1 MNSKLD
7 LILEDDDSL
16 LFSDK
21 KLLLPSQDPLIPP
34 PQTLLILPHH
44 IKSIW
49 FESEPCLQRLSQG
62 KIANLLDFMELL
74 NFLINLHY
82 FQKKKTK
89 NLRVL
94 LRFFEEFS
102 EEELNYFLKRFLPF
116 IGKVALNIKE
126 LFPNSIRI
134 FKQNKENTQEFSKK
148 QILCLLS
155 HMFLCTFHQQNN
167 EKLSKTCNFSHL
179 YHEEENSRISLK
191 ITKIQCFYNYFKR
204 FEKFEKFEKF
214 PLTSPMNSS
223 IIFQRLLSLNISL
236 FSIDFW
242 LQSQKLLSPIIFHKE
257 KLIENSSPEKFMQ
270 IVFANKEIG
279 GGVLNEG
286 GLQEELRICASPEML
301 PAILMFESLED
312 YEAILYLGC
321 EKFNEITGYGD
332 KAKFSGNFTDKTPLD
347 IFEKRDICLLGIDAI
362 NFRGF
367 ADKKTQFHLNMILRE
382 LNKAFIGFKGS
393 DIMKDKPKKA
403 IATGKWG
410 CGDFLGDFQ
419 LKLIIQWLAA
429 SQNEREIEFF
439 FREKESIEK
448 FERVCGVLKKYK
460 VGEIVGYLKEFA
472 KTVVEENVDIGFFEF
487 MKDFV
492 E

>member
-1 MNSKLD
+1 
-7 LILEDDDSL
+7 
-16 LFSDK
+16 
-21 KLLLPSQDPLIPP
+21 
-34 PQTLLILPHH
+34 
-44 IKSIW
+44 
-49 FESEPCLQRLSQG
+49 
-62 KIANLLDFMELL
+62 MELL

-82 FQKKKTK
+82 FKEKKHK
-89 NLRVL
+89 NLRIL

-102 EEELNYFLKRFLPF
+102 QEELNYFVKRFLPF
-116 IGKVALNIKE
+116 IGKIALNIKE

-134 FKQNKENTQEFSKK
+134 FKQNKEITQEFSKK
-148 QILCLLS
+148 QLLCLIS

-179 YHEEENSRISLK
+179 YHEDENSRISLK
-191 ITKIQCFYNYFKR
+191 IAKIQCFYNYFKR
-204 FEKFEKFEKF
+204 FEKIGAFQMN
-214 PLTSPMNSS
+214 SPSNSLSNSS
-223 IIFQRLLSLNISL
+223 IVYQRLLSPNIGL

-242 LQSQKLLSPIIFHKE
+242 LQSQKPLSLIVFHQE
-257 KLIENSSPEKFMQ
+257 KLIEDCSSEKFIQ
-270 IVFANKEIG
+270 IVFSNREIG

-286 GLQEELRICASPEML
+286 GLQEELRICANPELL

-321 EKFNEITGYGD
+321 EKFNEIAGYGD
-332 KAKFSGNFTDKTPLD
+332 KAKFLSNYTDNTPLD
-347 IFEKRDICLLGIDAI
+347 IFEKRDICIAGIDAM
-362 NFRGF
+362 NFKGF
-367 ADKKTQFHLNMILRE
+367 SDKKTQFHLNMILRE

-393 DIMKDKPKKA
+393 DIIKDKPKKA

-410 CGDFLGDFQ
+410 CGDFMGDFP
-419 LKLIIQWLAA
+419 LKLMIQWLAA
-429 SQNEREIEFF
+429 SENEREIDFF
-439 FREKESIEK
+439 FKEKENLGELQ
-448 FERVCGVLKKYK
+448 RVCGVLKKYK